1 MKEADLT
8 IFEYRKEKNIKNTDA
23 VIRERLFGKFEKGTV
38 RTDTSGYVD
47 FSIYRPEKYV
57 QENHSDP
64 LPVVFNFHGG
74 GFVLGFY
81 ELDGPYC
88 QLLANSSGCAV
99 INVDYCL
106 APEFK
111 FPKPIYSTYEAV
123 VGILGMA
130 KQYCLDVSRVFV
142 CGHSAGGAIAADLCL
157 LDRERKQIGVKGQI
171 IDYAPLKQ
179 TISEADRQVKDSSK
193 AIKMSRV
200 LQYVY
205 WYFENLDDMNHELA
219 SPLYADLHELPDML
233 VISAEYDS
241 LAEEEEAFARKAA
254 QSGVTVTYRK
264 FEECQ
269 HGFTHEGFKEYRQ
282 EQAREAWELMA
293 DFIRRHL

>member
-1 MKEADLT
+1 MKKADLT

-57 QENHSDP
+57 QENLSDP

-74 GFVLGFY
+74 GF
-81 ELDGPYC
+81 D
-88 QLLANSSGCAV
+88 A
-99 INVDYCL
+99 
-106 APEFK
+106 
-111 FPKPIYSTYEAV
+111 
-123 VGILGMA
+123 
-130 KQYCLDVSRVFV
+130 SRVFL

-157 LDRERKQIGVKGQI
+157 LDRERKQIGARGQI

-241 LAEEEEAFARKAA
+241 LAEEEEAFAQKAA

-264 FEECQ
+264 FKECQ

-282 EQAREAWELMA
+282 EQAKEAWALMA
-293 DFIRRHL
+293 DFIKKRL